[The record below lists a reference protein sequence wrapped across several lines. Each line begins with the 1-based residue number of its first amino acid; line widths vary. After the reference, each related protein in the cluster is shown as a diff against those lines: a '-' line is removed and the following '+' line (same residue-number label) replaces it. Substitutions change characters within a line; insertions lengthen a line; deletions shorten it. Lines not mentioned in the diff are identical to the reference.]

1 MKNHSPMLYLAI
13 REVGVI
19 QVIQTHFTDLAEI
32 MNYETFL
39 FTPPLLF
46 VYLIKKII
54 VAG

>member
-39 FTPPLLF
+39 FTPSSPLCIF
-46 VYLIKKII
+46 NKKII